1 MSHLV
6 MHGRCHAHTFAA
18 FVTVLEWPGASVNH
32 HHLQGAPMRP
42 EMVSVLFGLCFLD
55 SVSAQG
61 AAIDF
66 TRLGHSSCY
75 IIAV

>member
-1 MSHLV
+1 M
-6 MHGRCHAHTFAA
+6 
-18 FVTVLEWPGASVNH
+18 
-32 HHLQGAPMRP
+32 QP
-42 EMVSVLFGLCFLD
+42 EMVSVLFGLCFLG

-66 TRLGHSSCY
+66 TRLGNLFCY